1 MEPSD
6 DDDHTP
12 GGDPHRADGRD
23 APVPPHERAW
33 RHPAEVGEWNRD
45 RIRLVAEPPP
55 LSRRLTAVI
64 AGASIVLSAAV
75 LVVSIPRLEN
85 SGDEA
90 PVSTGEVRGVTT
102 TAAAPSGAPDPVA
115 ALPAGH
121 FASGGGVAGNY
132 LVAAAD
138 DVGGL
143 SGALIAVGNR
153 TPLAATVVHVDEL
166 LGVALLEVAE
176 QALGAESLVA
186 AARTSPESG
195 DEVFIEDAD
204 GRPTIRC
211 RVGVGTTRKD
221 GLLPLDVDA
230 KVRGVRRAYGA
241 DGALLGVAVHHHHAT
256 WLVTSE
262 RLSRLLDAAGVA
274 ATTR

>member
-1 MEPSD
+1 M
-6 DDDHTP
+6 
-12 GGDPHRADGRD
+12 
-23 APVPPHERAW
+23 PPHERTW
-33 RHPAEVGEWNRD
+33 RHPAEVGEWSRD
-45 RIRLVAEPPP
+45 QIRLVAAPPP

-64 AGASIVLSAAV
+64 AGASILLSAAV

-85 SGDEA
+85 GGDDDDGASSGEL
-90 PVSTGEVRGVTT
+90 RGATT
-102 TAAAPSGAPDPVA
+102 SSAAPSGRDPVT

-121 FASGGGVAGNY
+121 FAAGNDAAGNF

-138 DVGGL
+138 DVGG
-143 SGALIAVGNR
+143 SADAVIAVGDR
-153 TPLAATVVHVDEL
+153 SPLAATVVHVDDV

-176 QALGAESLVA
+176 RVLGVESQVSGSG
-186 AARTSPESG
+186 RPPESG
-195 DEVFIEDAD
+195 DEVWLEDGD
-204 GRPTIRC
+204 GRATIRA
-211 RVGVGTTRKD
+211 RVGLSTTRKD
-221 GLLPLDVDA
+221 GLVPLDVDG

-241 DGALLGVAVHHHHAT
+241 EGTLLGVAVHHHHAT